1 MSAAPEV
8 VREPH
13 SEIAGAR
20 VQLRILQIM
29 LSLAML
35 FDAYEPAILILQ
47 VPESMMHKV
56 AVMGGNQE
64 LIATMFILAGLA
76 MLPHALMH
84 VFFPQA
90 TARRQITKMAC
101 LGLALMSISWALM
114 AWLSHNIDAP
124 ALTGVMVRQSIGAI
138 GYALALALALNT
150 ELAQRHLGVHP

>member
-1 MSAAPEV
+1 MSASPNFLPNH
-8 VREPH
+8 R
-13 SEIAGAR
+13 SELAGAQ

-56 AVMGGNQE
+56 AIMGGNQA

-76 MLPHALMH
+76 MLPHALIH
-84 VFFPQA
+84 VFCPEC
-90 TARRQITKMAC
+90 TARRQITKIAC
-101 LGLALMSISWALM
+101 VGLALMSISWALM

-124 ALTGVMVRQSIGAI
+124 ALTGVMIRQSMGAM

-150 ELAQRHLGVHP
+150 ELAQRHLGVQQ